1 MKKSL
6 IALALVSAFAV
17 PAFAEEAAAPAAEAP
32 ALTGNLGLFSSYR
45 FRGID
50 QTFGKPAIQGGFDY
64 SHSSGLYVGNW
75 NSNVSGDTAGYPN
88 GNLEMDFYGGYK
100 HAFGDFGV
108 DVGALY
114 YYYPGS
120 HGQAG
125 GLNNGTVNNTDL
137 YVAGSWKFITLK
149 YSYAISDYF
158 NTQDSK
164 GSSYVDLAAAY
175 DLGDGWGVNA
185 HVGYL
190 DFRNHS
196 NLSYTD
202 WKLGVTKDI
211 GGYVIGLSYVD
222 TDANKTAYRVT
233 NSNGDTKDLA
243 RAIAVVS
250 VSKTF

>member
-64 SHSSGLYVGNW
+64 THSSGAYVGNW
-75 NSNVSGDTAGYPN
+75 NSNVSETAGYPD

-100 HAFGDFGV
+100 QAFGDFGV
-108 DVGALY
+108 DVGGLY

-120 HGQAG
+120 HGQVA
-125 GLNNGTVNNTDL
+125 GLNNGTVSNFEL

-149 YSYAISDYF
+149 YSYALTDYF
-158 NTQDSK
+158 SVQDSK
-164 GSSYVDLAAAY
+164 GSSYIDLGAAY
-175 DLGDGWGVNA
+175 DLGEGWGVNG

-190 DFRNHS
+190 DFRNHG

-202 WKLGVTKDI
+202 WKLGVTKDFS
-211 GGYVIGLSYVD
+211 GYVVGLSYVD
-222 TDANKTAYRVT
+222 TNADKALYTVMNH
-233 NSNGDTKDLA
+233 NGDSKNLG
-243 RAIAVVS
+243 RATVVLS